1 MNEKENHKQQINVNY
16 TNILDFDGDETNK
29 IEIFQEKVKK
39 MFLEKEKNKLKKR
52 NYNKINSD
60 DLKPDENDILKI
72 SNKFK
77 NISYENIHKKENK
90 NLLNTID
97 KNDDKDNGNGNDEV
111 NNDEYNDI
119 VQNKNNIKKEEM
131 KCQTKNDKD
140 INKEERNKIL
150 LKLLVNKELSRITS
164 ISKELRKQTKPNK
177 KEDIDID
184 INKNIIKEEKE
195 NEDNEIVPDNKN
207 KKENINKV
215 NLDIKN
221 EEKVENEDLAKIE
234 EKTNIESKSKKKDT
248 LKIIELLKL
257 KNSNKNSARSTPEK
271 DDKVKRNEVIISN
284 INTKIDKNENKK
296 DIKEELTNEDTKSK
310 LVISKKEIN
319 FYKGNI
325 LHRFINKK
333 NDNIENINNNIN
345 YRRKIYSQ
353 NNSKEKDNNKNVI
366 MEENEN
372 RNKNN
377 QKNNIYIKNKNQNQN
392 QNKKFMMKINLNKN
406 NSNFDEKR
414 RKKLE
419 NDLAKEISKIEIS
432 GEWNDSNSKNFNNI
446 IYKKNNRIDQNI
458 KTKDIIFSKNN
469 IKKEKSLSV
478 KKFDKNETISL
489 SLLDMKN
496 NEIQNQ
502 TQNKVYSKKNLVT
515 NKDIKYKTNHNF
527 FKKNK
532 IPRREM
538 QLNANGSKQLLE
550 QKIYNTRTNKNN
562 NIFIYNKSKNRSKNQ
577 FYNKSFG
584 YNENDNYG
592 FDSINNENENKRLIL
607 NQNNSFD
614 YMNTNLFNNNNIKH
628 KKINY
633 YLNSI
638 NNSSFADNNNII
650 NNINFKNNIYVKK
663 NTIDGCQTTKKHR
676 NKSVKYIKKNS
687 YIQFDSPN
695 IFLGFTG
702 SEKYIKQTPNRT
714 KRRNTGENIKYENI
728 NNNYFVDNATVPF
741 LSTTNNK
748 ILFTNKNG
756 NNNIIIFMIEEL
768 LVLEDKLSE
777 IIISLNTEKSISN
790 YCFDFWNYFYN
801 STLFSKFEIIFKN
814 SNDININ
821 TIKLTINL
829 ILFTI
834 MICYDF
840 SFESNNLINIYLFLS
855 ELLELNHRNLILIL
869 EHISNQIIINNKDN
883 NWIIRAYNIINN
895 FNLTEDNECY
905 YKNANYAEIIISK
918 INKNINSV
926 TQKINYILLTN
937 KTNFNECLIKLFN
950 KINLESF
957 TDIDEFFKEYL
968 LRENFIECSVTAKT
982 FLKENSILEPENAP
996 YIKNANK
1003 KKFSLV
1009 LDLDETLISFKLNR
1023 EQNDEGVLKLRPNL
1037 YKFLDNV
1044 MEYYEIILFTE
1055 ASQSY
1060 IDLLINALEENKK
1073 YFEYKLYRQHTVIRG
1088 NDFIKDLTRIGRPLN
1103 SIIIV
1108 DNMPQN
1114 FRLQKGNG
1122 INIKSFWG
1130 EDDEEDNSLLDLM
1143 TILINIA
1150 KEEEDVRN
1158 GIIKYHDEIITKIT
1172 SNLYKHNKY

>member
-1 MNEKENHKQQINVNY
+1 MNDKEIQKEQINVNY
-16 TNILDFDGDETNK
+16 TNILDFDGDEINK

-39 MFLEKEKNKLKKR
+39 MFLEKEKNKLKNK
-52 NYNKINSD
+52 NNNNKISPGK
-60 DLKPDENDILKI
+60 LKPYENDILKI

-77 NISYENIHKKENK
+77 NISYENIHKNENK
-90 NLLNTID
+90 NLLNTND
-97 KNDDKDNGNGNDEV
+97 KNDDKDNDNNNDNDESA
-111 NNDEYNDI
+111 DI
-119 VQNKNNIKKEEM
+119 VKNKNNIKKEEM

-164 ISKELRKQTKPNK
+164 ISKELRKQTMPNK
-177 KEDIDID
+177 KEDSNKNEDID
-184 INKNIIKEEKE
+184 INKKVIKEETE
-195 NEDNEIVPDNKN
+195 IEDNEIIPDNK
-207 KKENINKV
+207 INKDDIDI
-215 NLDIKN
+215 NLDKKN
-221 EEKVENEDLAKIE
+221 EEKNDNEDLVKIKE
-234 EKTNIESKSKKKDT
+234 RTNFENNSKKKDA

-257 KNSNKNSARSTPEK
+257 KNSNKNSTKSTPEK
-271 DDKVKRNEVIISN
+271 DDKVNKVINTN
-284 INTKIDKNENKK
+284 INTKIDKNENEN
-296 DIKEELTNEDTKSK
+296 INMKEELTNEDTKSK
-310 LVISKKEIN
+310 MVMSKKEIN
-319 FYKGNI
+319 IYKGNI

-333 NDNIENINNNIN
+333 YDNNIN
-345 YRRKIYSQ
+345 FKRKIYSQ
-353 NNSKEKDNNKNVI
+353 NNSKEKDFNKNI
-366 MEENEN
+366 SMEENEK

-377 QKNNIYIKNKNQNQN
+377 QKNNIYIKNKNQNE
-392 QNKKFMMKINLNKN
+392 NKKFKMKMNMNKI

-432 GEWNDSNSKNFNNI
+432 GEWNDNNNKNFNNI
-446 IYKKNNRIDQNI
+446 IYKKTTRIDQDI
-458 KTKDIIFSKNN
+458 KTKNIIFSKNS
-469 IKKEKSLSV
+469 IKRDNNLSV

-489 SLLDMKN
+489 SLFDMKN

-502 TQNKVYSKKNLVT
+502 NQNKVYSKKNLVI
-515 NKDIKYKTNHNF
+515 NKDLKYKTNHNF

-532 IPRREM
+532 IPRREI
-538 QLNANGSKQLLE
+538 QLNTNCSRKMLE
-550 QKIYNTRTNKNN
+550 QKIYDTRTSKNN
-562 NIFIYNKSKNRSKNQ
+562 NIFIYNKSKNKNR

-584 YNENDNYG
+584 YNENDNSG
-592 FDSINNENENKRLIL
+592 FDNINNINNINGNENKSLIL
-607 NQNNSFD
+607 NQNHSFVN
-614 YMNTNLFNNNNIKH
+614 MNNNLYYNNNIKK

-633 YLNSI
+633 YINSS
-638 NNSSFADNNNII
+638 NNSSFVDNNII
-650 NNINFKNNIYVKK
+650 NNIHLNNNIYVKK

-676 NKSVKYIKKNS
+676 NKSVKYFNKHN

-702 SEKYIKQTPNRT
+702 SEKYIKQTPIRA
-714 KRRNTGENIKYENI
+714 KRRNTGENIKCESI
-728 NNNYFVDNATVPF
+728 NNNYFVDNITIPF
-741 LSTTNNK
+741 LYTNNNK
-748 ILFTNKNG
+748 ISYANKNG
-756 NNNIIIFMIEEL
+756 NNIIIFMIEEL
-768 LVLEDKLSE
+768 LVLEDKLCE

-801 STLFSKFEIIFKN
+801 STLFSKFDIIFKN
-814 SNDININ
+814 SNDIN

-840 SFESNNLINIYLFLS
+840 SFESNSLINIYLFLS
-855 ELLELNHRNLILIL
+855 ELLEINHKNLILIL
-869 EHISNQIIINNKDN
+869 ENISNQNIINNKDN

-905 YKNANYAEIIISK
+905 YKNVNYLEIIISK
-918 INKNINSV
+918 INKNINTI

-937 KTNFNECLIKLFN
+937 KTNFNECLIKLFH

-957 TDIDEFFKEYL
+957 SDIDEFFKEYL

-996 YIKNANK
+996 YIKSANK

-1023 EQNDEGVLKLRPNL
+1023 DQNDEGVLKLRPNL
-1037 YKFLDNV
+1037 YKFLDNL
-1044 MEYYEIILFTE
+1044 MDYYEIILFTE

-1060 IDLLINALEENKK
+1060 IDLLINALEENRK

>member
-1 MNEKENHKQQINVNY
+1 
-16 TNILDFDGDETNK
+16 
-29 IEIFQEKVKK
+29 
-39 MFLEKEKNKLKKR
+39 
-52 NYNKINSD
+52 
-60 DLKPDENDILKI
+60 
-72 SNKFK
+72 
-77 NISYENIHKKENK
+77 
-90 NLLNTID
+90 
-97 KNDDKDNGNGNDEV
+97 
-111 NNDEYNDI
+111 
-119 VQNKNNIKKEEM
+119 
-131 KCQTKNDKD
+131 
-140 INKEERNKIL
+140 
-150 LKLLVNKELSRITS
+150 
-164 ISKELRKQTKPNK
+164 
-177 KEDIDID
+177 
-184 INKNIIKEEKE
+184 
-195 NEDNEIVPDNKN
+195 
-207 KKENINKV
+207 
-215 NLDIKN
+215 
-221 EEKVENEDLAKIE
+221 
-234 EKTNIESKSKKKDT
+234 
-248 LKIIELLKL
+248 
-257 KNSNKNSARSTPEK
+257 
-271 DDKVKRNEVIISN
+271 
-284 INTKIDKNENKK
+284 
-296 DIKEELTNEDTKSK
+296 
-310 LVISKKEIN
+310 
-319 FYKGNI
+319 
-325 LHRFINKK
+325 
-333 NDNIENINNNIN
+333 
-345 YRRKIYSQ
+345 
-353 NNSKEKDNNKNVI
+353 
-366 MEENEN
+366 MEENE
-372 RNKNN
+372 NKNN
-377 QKNNIYIKNKNQNQN
+377 QKNNIYIKNKNPNPK

-406 NSNFDEKR
+406 NNNFDENR

-432 GEWNDSNSKNFNNI
+432 GEWNDSKSNNLNNI

-458 KTKDIIFSKNN
+458 KTKDIIFSKKNL
-469 IKKEKSLSV
+469 KKEKSLSV

-496 NEIQNQ
+496 NEIRIQN
-502 TQNKVYSKKNLVT
+502 QNKVYSKKSLVP

-527 FKKNK
+527 FKKNN
-532 IPRREM
+532 IPRREI
-538 QLNANGSKQLLE
+538 QLNSNCSKQLLE
-550 QKIYNTRTNKNN
+550 QKICNTRASKNN
-562 NIFIYNKSKNRSKNQ
+562 NIFIYNKSKNKNK
-577 FYNKSFG
+577 FYNKSFKSFG

-592 FDSINNENENKRLIL
+592 FDSINNGNENENKRLFL

-614 YMNTNLFNNNNIKH
+614 YMNTNLYNNNYIKY

-633 YLNSI
+633 YLNCA

-663 NTIDGCQTTKKHR
+663 NTIDGCQTTKKYR
-676 NKSVKYIKKNS
+676 NKSVKYIKKHN

-702 SEKYIKQTPNRT
+702 SENYFKQTPNKTR
-714 KRRNTGENIKYENI
+714 RRNTGENIKYENI
-728 NNNYFVDNATVPF
+728 NNNYFVDNTTIPF
-741 LSTTNNK
+741 LSTNSNK
-748 ILFTNKNG
+748 ISFINKNG

-801 STLFSKFEIIFKN
+801 STLFSKFDIIFKN
-814 SNDININ
+814 SNDIN
-821 TIKLTINL
+821 TIKITINL

-855 ELLELNHRNLILIL
+855 ELLELNHKNLILIL

-905 YKNANYAEIIISK
+905 YKNANYIEVLISK
-918 INKNINSV
+918 INKNISSV
-926 TQKINYILLTN
+926 SQKINYILLTN

-950 KINLESF
+950 KINLESL

-996 YIKNANK
+996 YIKNPNK

-1037 YKFLDNV
+1037 YKFLNNV
-1044 MEYYEIILFTE
+1044 MDYYEIILFTE

-1143 TILINIA
+1143 AILINIA

>member
-1 MNEKENHKQQINVNY
+1 M
-16 TNILDFDGDETNK
+16 
-29 IEIFQEKVKK
+29 
-39 MFLEKEKNKLKKR
+39 
-52 NYNKINSD
+52 
-60 DLKPDENDILKI
+60 
-72 SNKFK
+72 
-77 NISYENIHKKENK
+77 
-90 NLLNTID
+90 
-97 KNDDKDNGNGNDEV
+97 
-111 NNDEYNDI
+111 
-119 VQNKNNIKKEEM
+119 
-131 KCQTKNDKD
+131 
-140 INKEERNKIL
+140 
-150 LKLLVNKELSRITS
+150 
-164 ISKELRKQTKPNK
+164 
-177 KEDIDID
+177 
-184 INKNIIKEEKE
+184 
-195 NEDNEIVPDNKN
+195 
-207 KKENINKV
+207 
-215 NLDIKN
+215 
-221 EEKVENEDLAKIE
+221 
-234 EKTNIESKSKKKDT
+234 
-248 LKIIELLKL
+248 
-257 KNSNKNSARSTPEK
+257 
-271 DDKVKRNEVIISN
+271 
-284 INTKIDKNENKK
+284 
-296 DIKEELTNEDTKSK
+296 
-310 LVISKKEIN
+310 
-319 FYKGNI
+319 
-325 LHRFINKK
+325 
-333 NDNIENINNNIN
+333 
-345 YRRKIYSQ
+345 
-353 NNSKEKDNNKNVI
+353 
-366 MEENEN
+366 
-372 RNKNN
+372 
-377 QKNNIYIKNKNQNQN
+377 
-392 QNKKFMMKINLNKN
+392 
-406 NSNFDEKR
+406 
-414 RKKLE
+414 
-419 NDLAKEISKIEIS
+419 
-432 GEWNDSNSKNFNNI
+432 
-446 IYKKNNRIDQNI
+446 
-458 KTKDIIFSKNN
+458 
-469 IKKEKSLSV
+469 